1 MFRKWYR
8 TCVTSR
14 SQEQRGTKR
23 RSGASAWPGC
33 QVGRR
38 WSLLRLE
45 EFEPRVTP
53 SCSIS
58 VASQMLTVNCDS
70 TVNTVNVDDNGVN
83 TNVNGVIVSDPTFN
97 MMQIN
102 IGTGGGTVNLL
113 QTTRPGNISEVGG
126 GNVSVNISPT
136 IHNLD
141 SIAGVNITGGS
152 GTDTLVVNDEA
163 QPNPRTYTMTATSIS
178 RFNPINFG
186 TLMNF
191 VTLNGGSG
199 ANTYNITGTGGI
211 NLTTLN
217 TGSGNDTINVE
228 DTNIGRP
235 LSVNESG
242 SGNDTVN
249 VSPSARNLNNVQGN
263 VTITG
268 NAGFDRLFVDD
279 ENISTARSY
288 TVTATSISRTSS
300 GTITFGTLMNL
311 VELNGGSGANTY
323 SITGTGGLN
332 ETKLNTGGGND
343 IVNLEHTTRDLVI
356 SEQGSGND
364 TVNVSPAARLLN
376 TIQGAVGI
384 EGNAGHDVLIVN
396 DQNDNVGLTY
406 TFSVSTVAETGSAT
420 IAFTS
425 TIDDVTF
432 NGGNGDD
439 TYNLIGTPGFQTC
452 LLNAGATNGHHDVF
466 NIGHNATPLT
476 IQLGGRPD
484 TVNVSSSDH
493 NLNAILSTVTINGH
507 ASLGI
512 DRLNID
518 DQANTSSGLTYTLAS
533 NQVRRMGSSAIISY
547 NAGLGLVTVNAAT
560 ETGGNTYN
568 VTGTDAGSDTILNL
582 NNGSS
587 SGHDVVN
594 VQATNGPLTVNG
606 PTLGETVN
614 VGNAGS
620 VQAIVGQVFLSRAA
634 SLVVN
639 GGADSPPQTVRM
651 GTSVGN
657 GIISGLAPALIE
669 YDDIVLGGVTV
680 NTGLGDTIN
689 VQATVAHGLTM
700 VNSGGNATFNVGDAI
715 NTLNEILGPLNVN
728 GGAAGIAT
736 LNINDQGSTVPHH
749 YSVTSHFV
757 TRSPGGPT
765 IGFSNIGT
773 LILHAGAHFGPGPD
787 TNVIDVLSTSAGT
800 AVEVDVGGGTTVN
813 VGNDQDGLDQLQ
825 GPLTVAGDGTV
836 ALNIN
841 DQMTAA
847 GQEYGLLQKELDRS
861 NAAPIAFTNVQDEVL
876 NAGGKSN
883 LFDVDGI
890 APGTPATLHAGKG
903 GDLVRMRRHDLIQ
916 DALTLNGQGNT
927 AIGYVAYTTDV
938 FVDLQLGVAT
948 DIAGFSGLSRITG
961 GGGNNILVGDG
972 NEDILG
978 GSGRNLIIS
987 GGGTGHITGGGQGDI
1002 LIGGVTAYDQDFN
1015 SLQAI
1020 LTYWTSSGDD
1030 YATRVRNLRAG
1041 NGVPQLEAQITVF
1054 DGGAANPLTGNG
1066 NKALGILNLF
1076 YVTEAGT
1083 VTDQQ
1088 PSEVVVDI
1096 DGGFGPRGG
1105 VGNRHPARLTPS
1117 AAQSPPE
1124 RGPQTTPQ
1132 NLQPREALPPSI
1144 SAVDR
1149 LFAATPTAKE
1159 RIAVL
1164 RAHHDGGEW
1173 GSDLL
1178 RGWAGLHSPSP

>member
-1 MFRKWYR
+1 MFRNRWFPEWN
-8 TCVTSR
+8 R
-14 SQEQRGTKR
+14 SWQPRKRARRAVAKR
-23 RSGASAWPGC
+23 RS
-33 QVGRR
+33 R
-38 WSLLRLE
+38 SLVRIE

-53 SCSIS
+53 SCSVGVTS
-58 VASQMLTVNCDS
+58 RVLTVNCDS
-70 TVNTVNVDDNGVN
+70 SINTVNYDDNGVN
-83 TNVNGVIVSDPTFN
+83 TNVNGVIIADSTFDSF
-97 MMQIN
+97 QIN

-113 QTTRPGNISEVGG
+113 EALHSGGISEVGF
-126 GNVSVNISPT
+126 GNVTVNVSPT
-136 IHNLD
+136 VHNLD
-141 SIAGVNITGGS
+141 SIAPLNITGGS
-152 GTDTLVVNDEA
+152 GVDALVVNDQA
-163 QPNPRTYTMTATSIS
+163 NSNPHTYAMTATSVS
-178 RFNPINFG
+178 RGNPINFG

-191 VTLNGGSG
+191 VTVNGGGG

-228 DTNIGRP
+228 NTNSGRP
-235 LSVNESG
+235 LAVNEGG

-279 ENISTARSY
+279 QNISTARSY

-300 GTITFGTLMNL
+300 GTITFGTLMNF

-343 IVNLEHTTRDLVI
+343 IINLENTTRDLVI
-356 SEQGSGND
+356 DEQGSGND
-364 TVNVSPAARLLN
+364 TVNVSPTARLLN

-384 EGNAGHDVLIVN
+384 ESNAGHDVLIVN

-406 TFSVSTVAETGSAT
+406 TFGVGTIAETGSAT
-420 IAFTS
+420 IAFGS
-425 TIDDVTF
+425 IDDVIF

-466 NIGHNATPLT
+466 NIGHATSALT
-476 IQLGGRPD
+476 VQLGGRTD
-484 TVNVSSSDH
+484 VVNVSSSDH
-493 NLNAILSTVTINGH
+493 NLNTILATVTINGH

-512 DRLNID
+512 DQLNID
-518 DQANTSSGLTYTLAS
+518 DQANTSSGLTYTLAN
-533 NQVRRMGSSAIISY
+533 NQVRRTGSSAIISY

-568 VTGTDAGSDTILNL
+568 VTGTDAGSETRLNL

-594 VQATNGPLTVNG
+594 VQATNGSLIVNG

-639 GGADSPPQTVRM
+639 GGAGSPPQTVRM

-773 LILHAGAHFGPGPD
+773 LILHAGAHFFGPGPA
-787 TNVIDVLSTSAGT
+787 NVVDVLSTDANT
-800 AVEVDVGGGTTVN
+800 AVAIDAAGGTSVN
-813 VGNDQDGLDQLQ
+813 VGNDQDGLDELQ
-825 GPLTVAGDGTV
+825 GPLTVTGDGSV
-836 ALNIN
+836 ALNVN
-841 DQMTAA
+841 DPMTGA
-847 GQEYGLLQKELDRS
+847 GREYDLKPNQLVRS
-861 NAAPIAFTNVQDEVL
+861 NAAPIVFSDVQEEVL
-876 NAGGKSN
+876 SAGAQGN
-883 LFDVDGI
+883 LFDIDGI
-890 APGTPATLHAGKG
+890 AQGTPATLNAGNG
-903 GDLVRMRRHDLIQ
+903 GDLVRMRQHELIQ
-916 DALTLNGQGNT
+916 DALTVNGQGNT
-927 AIGYVAYTTDV
+927 ALGYVAYTTNV

-948 DIAGFSGLSRITG
+948 DIAAFSGLSRITG

-972 NEDILG
+972 NEDIIG

-987 GGGTGHITGGGQGDI
+987 GGGSGQLVGGGQGDI
-1002 LIGGVTAYDQDFN
+1002 LIGGITAYDQDFN

-1020 LTYWTSSGDD
+1020 LAYWTGSGDD
-1030 YATRVRNLRAG
+1030 YLTRVANLRAG

-1054 DGGAANPLTGNG
+1054 ASGAANTITGNG
-1066 NKALGILNLF
+1066 DEAKGILNLF
-1076 YVTEAGT
+1076 YVTETGT
-1083 VTDQQ
+1083 VTDPQ

-1096 DGGFGPRGG
+1096 DDGSHAPRGE
-1105 VGNRHPARLTPS
+1105 ATTPS
-1117 AAQSPPE
+1117 ASLLDSSA
-1124 RGPQTTPQ
+1124 
-1132 NLQPREALPPSI
+1132 PPSKEGVPLNVL
-1144 SAVDR
+1144 AVNR
-1149 LFAATPTAKE
+1149 LFAATKTAE
-1159 RIAVL
+1159 PLVAVVPS
-1164 RAHHDGGEW
+1164 RHDAEDW
-1173 GSDLL
+1173 GSGEFWSSNRNDGSTLL
-1178 RGWAGLHSPSP
+1178 